1 MVSTIDY
8 REFKTYLT
16 CPLLWS
22 KIYLHHQSVNKFIS
36 YKDLYN
42 SDLEKVKQDIIA
54 GNLNVETEQFLK
66 AKAIQDYI
74 KELNIDSYT
83 IEGVEYKKDNDFKL
97 SFTEE
102 NKFLFKE
109 NNLEIILPIPIV
121 FKNDRNE
128 YLILNTKII
137 SSNPMMKGG
146 HDILVYLQKKA
157 LYLIT
162 GQKDIPI
169 INLEITSSS
178 IKMKKKETD
187 EEFEKRKLELLKK
200 SKTGITKAKQQTGE
214 TDTEFYERYKNS
226 LTHNIFNNKN
236 NNILL
241 QNIISTNVYYFG
253 KLTIPLHPQICK
265 FCSYDICN

>member
-54 GNLNVETEQFLK
+54 GNLNIETEQFLK

-109 NNLEIILPIPIV
+109 NNLEIILPIPNV
-121 FKNDRNE
+121 FKNNRNE

-137 SSNPMMKGG
+137 SS
-146 HDILVYLQKKA
+146 DVIRILNGFELNQTAETFKIYYDNFKQYL
-157 LYLIT
+157 
-162 GQKDIPI
+162 
-169 INLEITSSS
+169 
-178 IKMKKKETD
+178 
-187 EEFEKRKLELLKK
+187 
-200 SKTGITKAKQQTGE
+200 
-214 TDTEFYERYKNS
+214 
-226 LTHNIFNNKN
+226 NIF
-236 NNILL
+236 ID
-241 QNIISTNVYYFG
+241 T
-253 KLTIPLHPQICK
+253 
-265 FCSYDICN
+265 